1 MLDVQPVNTIVLV
14 YDTYTCRK
22 SAMVIESV
30 FYKPLVIYVY
40 CFTLKKTDQFTQS
53 LELGVE
59 VTILVCQTNRNWCF
73 YSVIKHFFQ
82 ILQKEQLGN
91 IENNDIRTTE
101 ATKVHITN
109 FPTRKFSI
117 SVVN

>member
-1 MLDVQPVNTIVLV
+1 MRKERYGDRECFLQTVGNICVL
-14 YDTYTCRK
+14 
-22 SAMVIESV
+22 
-30 FYKPLVIYVY
+30 FYS
-40 CFTLKKTDQFTQS
+40 KKTDQFTPS

-82 ILQKEQLGN
+82 TLQKEQLGN

-109 FPTRKFSI
+109 FPTRKFSV